1 MAFCALLS
9 EESIVWYGSGVE
21 AMEKINIRRCL
32 NYLFLFTKVPQ
43 MHLKCTFREIKNC
56 IRSNK
61 TL

>member
-43 MHLKCTFREIKNC
+43 MHLKCTF
-56 IRSNK
+56 
-61 TL
+61 